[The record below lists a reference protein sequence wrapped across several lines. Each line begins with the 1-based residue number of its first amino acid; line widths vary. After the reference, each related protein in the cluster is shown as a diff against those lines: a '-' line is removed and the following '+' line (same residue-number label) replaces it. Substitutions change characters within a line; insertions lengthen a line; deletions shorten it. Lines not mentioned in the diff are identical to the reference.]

1 MANLDPSVDVI
12 WGVAFDDT
20 LEDKVKITI
29 LAAGF
34 DVTIRE
40 EEKME
45 MERGSSSAPNLVF
58 SPRASHRGAPQPQ
71 PKVPNKERL
80 RDNYGAK
87 VEDIRNQNVREK
99 YVVLSREQ
107 LDDDAVIDQLEKYPA
122 LNRDKEIRTAIKNTS
137 SPSKGG
143 ISTSLDDNPGDDN
156 LITFS

>member
-1 MANLDPSVDVI
+1 MSEASELSAFMANLDPSVDVI

-20 LEDKVKITI
+20 LDDKVKITI

-40 EEKME
+40 EEKLE
-45 MERGSSSAPNLVF
+45 MERGNNAVPNLVF
-58 SPRASHRGAPQPQ
+58 SPRPAHRGIPQAQ

-107 LDDDAVIDQLEKYPA
+107 A
-122 LNRDKEIRTAIKNTS
+122 RR
-137 SPSKGG
+137 
-143 ISTSLDDNPGDDN
+143 
-156 LITFS
+156 